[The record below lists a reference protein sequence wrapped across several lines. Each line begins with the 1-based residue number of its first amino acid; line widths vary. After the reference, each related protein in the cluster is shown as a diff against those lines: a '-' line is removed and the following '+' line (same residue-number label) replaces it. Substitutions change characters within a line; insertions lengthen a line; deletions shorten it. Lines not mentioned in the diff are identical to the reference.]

1 MTKWPRYGHCKTRL
15 SKDIRK
21 KNALLIQIM
30 MLQHT
35 ISVAK
40 FLFEKNILDIC
51 LAISGIGFNS
61 SKRWCQNL
69 GIKEFYLQGRGSLG
83 ERMRRQM
90 LKHQKHSSST
100 KDRPL
105 IFIGTDL
112 PNLCHVEL
120 QETIYRLKSSEVVIG
135 PSNDGGYWLIAFS
148 AKMLSNNLINPF
160 IDIPWSTSNVLQ
172 KTIDNLKKGNIKIDY
187 LNTKIDI
194 DNILDLV
201 QFTQGKQHSFS
212 NNSYT

>member
-15 SKDIRK
+15 SKDVGK

-40 FLFEKNILDIC
+40 SLFEKNILDIS

-61 SKRWCQNL
+61 SKRWCQQL
-69 GIKEFYLQGRGSLG
+69 GLKDFYLQGKGSLG
-83 ERMRRQM
+83 ERMRRQI
-90 LKHQKHSSST
+90 LKHQKHSFLN

-112 PNLCHVEL
+112 PNLCHIEL
-120 QETIYRLKSSEVVIG
+120 LETISRLKSSEVVIG
-135 PSNDGGYWLIAFS
+135 PSSDGGYWLIAFS
-148 AKMLSNNLINPF
+148 ATILSNNLFHPF
-160 IDIPWSTSNVLQ
+160 IDIKWSTSNVLQ
-172 KTIDNLKKGNIKIDY
+172 KTIDNLNKINLKIDY
-187 LNTKIDI
+187 LNNKIDV
-194 DNILDLV
+194 DNIHDLV
-201 QFTQGKQHSFS
+201 KVS
-212 NNSYT
+212 NGE

>member
-15 SKDIRK
+15 SKDVGK

-40 FLFEKNILDIC
+40 SLFEKNILDIS

-61 SKRWCQNL
+61 SKRWCQQL
-69 GIKEFYLQGRGSLG
+69 GLKDFYLQGKGSLG
-83 ERMRRQM
+83 ERMRRQI
-90 LKHQKHSSST
+90 LKHQKYSLLN

-112 PNLCHVEL
+112 PNLCHIDIL
-120 QETIYRLKSSEVVIG
+120 ETISRLKSSEVVIG
-135 PSNDGGYWLIAFS
+135 PSSDGGYWLIAFS
-148 AKMLSNNLINPF
+148 AKILSNNLFHPF
-160 IDIPWSTSNVLQ
+160 IDIKWSTSNVLQ
-172 KTIDNLKKGNIKIDY
+172 KTIDNLNKINLKVDY
-187 LNTKIDI
+187 LNNKIDV
-194 DNILDLV
+194 DNIHDLV
-201 QFTQGKQHSFS
+201 KV
-212 NNSYT
+212 NNGE

>member
-15 SKDIRK
+15 SKDVGK

-40 FLFEKNILDIC
+40 SLFEKNILDIS
-51 LAISGIGFNS
+51 LAISGIGSNS
-61 SKRWCQNL
+61 SKRWCQQL
-69 GIKEFYLQGRGSLG
+69 GIRDFYLQGNGSLG
-83 ERMRRQM
+83 ERIRRQI
-90 LKHQKHSSST
+90 LRHQKYSFFK

-112 PNLCHVEL
+112 PNLCHTEL
-120 QETIYRLKSSEVVIG
+120 LETISKLKSSDVVIG

-148 AKMLSNNLINPF
+148 ATILSNNLFHPF
-160 IDIPWSTSNVLQ
+160 IDIEWSTSNVLQ
-172 KTIDNLKKGNIKIDY
+172 KTIDNLNKINLKVDY
-187 LNTKIDI
+187 LNNKIDV
-194 DNILDLV
+194 DNIHDLV
-201 QFTQGKQHSFS
+201 KVCNGE
-212 NNSYT
+212 

>member
-15 SKDIRK
+15 SKDVGK

-40 FLFEKNILDIC
+40 SLFEKNILDIS

-61 SKRWCQNL
+61 SKRWCQQL
-69 GIKEFYLQGRGSLG
+69 GLKDFYLQGKGSLG
-83 ERMRRQM
+83 ERMRRQI
-90 LKHQKHSSST
+90 LKHQKHSFLN

-112 PNLCHVEL
+112 PNLCHLEL
-120 QETIYRLKSSEVVIG
+120 IETISRLKSSEVVIG
-135 PSNDGGYWLIAFS
+135 PSSDGGYWLIAFS
-148 AKMLSNNLINPF
+148 ASILSKNLFHPF
-160 IDIPWSTSNVLQ
+160 IDIEWSTPNVLQ
-172 KTIDNLKKGNIKIDY
+172 KTIDNLNKINLKVDY
-187 LNTKIDI
+187 LNNKIDV
-194 DNILDLV
+194 DNIHDLV
-201 QFTQGKQHSFS
+201 KV
-212 NNSYT
+212 SYGE

>member
-15 SKDIRK
+15 SKDVGK
-21 KNALLIQIM
+21 KNALLIQTM

-40 FLFEKNILDIC
+40 SLFEKNILDIS

-61 SKRWCQNL
+61 SKRCCQKL
-69 GIKEFYLQGRGSLG
+69 GLKDFYLQGKGSLG
-83 ERMRRQM
+83 ERMKRQI
-90 LKHQKHSSST
+90 LQHQKNSLLN

-112 PNLCHVEL
+112 PNLCHIEL
-120 QETIYRLKSSEVVIG
+120 LETLARLKSSDVVIG

-148 AKMLSNNLINPF
+148 SKILSNNLFQPF
-160 IDIPWSTSNVLQ
+160 IDIQWSTSNVMQ
-172 KTIDNLKKGNIKIDY
+172 KTIDNLKKRNIKIDY
-187 LNTKIDI
+187 LNIKIDI
-194 DNILDLV
+194 DNIFDLV
-201 QFTQGKQHSFS
+201 KVV
-212 NNSYT
+212 

>member
-15 SKDIRK
+15 SKDVGK

-40 FLFEKNILDIC
+40 TLFEKNILDIS

-61 SKRWCQNL
+61 SKRWCQQL
-69 GIKEFYLQGRGSLG
+69 GLKDFYLQGKGSLG
-83 ERMRRQM
+83 ERMRRQI
-90 LKHQKHSSST
+90 LKHQKHSFLN

-112 PNLCHVEL
+112 PNLCHLEL
-120 QETIYRLKSSEVVIG
+120 IETISRLKSSEVVIG
-135 PSNDGGYWLIAFS
+135 PSSDGGYWLIAFS
-148 AKMLSNNLINPF
+148 ATILSNNLFHPF
-160 IDIPWSTSNVLQ
+160 IDIKWSTSNVLQ
-172 KTIDNLKKGNIKIDY
+172 KTIDNLNKINLKIDY
-187 LNTKIDI
+187 LNNKIDV
-194 DNILDLV
+194 DNIHDLV
-201 QFTQGKQHSFS
+201 KVTNGE
-212 NNSYT
+212 

>member
-15 SKDIRK
+15 SKDVGK

-40 FLFEKNILDIC
+40 SLFEKNILDIS

-61 SKRWCQNL
+61 SKRWCQQL
-69 GIKEFYLQGRGSLG
+69 GLKDFYLQGKGSLG
-83 ERMRRQM
+83 ERMRRQI
-90 LKHQKHSSST
+90 LKHQKHSFLN

-112 PNLCHVEL
+112 PNLCHLEL
-120 QETIYRLKSSEVVIG
+120 IETISRLKSSEVVIG
-135 PSNDGGYWLIAFS
+135 PSSDGGYWLIAFS
-148 AKMLSNNLINPF
+148 ATILSNNLFHPF
-160 IDIPWSTSNVLQ
+160 IDIKWSTSNVLQ
-172 KTIDNLKKGNIKIDY
+172 KTIDNLNKINLKIDY
-187 LNTKIDI
+187 LNNKIDI
-194 DNILDLV
+194 DNIHDLV
-201 QFTQGKQHSFS
+201 KV
-212 NNSYT
+212 SYGE

>member
-15 SKDIRK
+15 SKDVGK

-40 FLFEKNILDIC
+40 SLFEKNILDIS

-61 SKRWCQNL
+61 SKRWCQQL
-69 GIKEFYLQGRGSLG
+69 GLKDFYLQGKGSLG
-83 ERMRRQM
+83 ERMRRQI
-90 LKHQKHSSST
+90 LKHQNHSFLN

-112 PNLCHVEL
+112 PNLCHLEL
-120 QETIYRLKSSEVVIG
+120 IETISRLKSSEVVIG
-135 PSNDGGYWLIAFS
+135 PSSDGGYWLIAFS
-148 AKMLSNNLINPF
+148 STILSNNLFHPF
-160 IDIPWSTSNVLQ
+160 IDIKWSTSNVLQ
-172 KTIDNLKKGNIKIDY
+172 KTIDNLNKINLKVDY
-187 LNTKIDI
+187 LNNKIDV
-194 DNILDLV
+194 DNIHDLV
-201 QFTQGKQHSFS
+201 KVS
-212 NNSYT
+212 NG

>member
-1 MTKWPRYGHCKTRL
+1 MAKWPRYGHCKTRL
-15 SKDIRK
+15 SKDVGK
-21 KNALLIQIM
+21 KNALLIQKM

-40 FLFEKNILDIC
+40 FLFEKNILDIS
-51 LAISGIGFNS
+51 LAISGIGSNS
-61 SKRWCQNL
+61 SKRWCQNF
-69 GIKEFYLQGRGSLG
+69 GIKKFYLQGKGSLG
-83 ERMRRQM
+83 ERMRRQI
-90 LKHQKHSSST
+90 LKHQKNSSLNKKRS
-100 KDRPL
+100 L

-112 PNLCHVEL
+112 PNLCHIEL

-135 PSNDGGYWLIAFS
+135 PSDDGGYWLIAFS

-172 KTIDNLKKGNIKIDY
+172 KTIDNLAKENIKIDY

-194 DNILDLV
+194 DNIHDLV
-201 QFTQGKQHSFS
+201 KVI
-212 NNSYT
+212 